1 MSVRHW
7 LRCPEPA
14 PEDDMSPLTALMPW
28 QPRPFARRF
37 ADAIVD
43 GCLNALEA
51 YVDRCDALARR
62 LNG

>member
-1 MSVRHW
+1 MST
-7 LRCPEPA
+7 
-14 PEDDMSPLTALMPW
+14 LTALMPW